1 MKQKVFYFLML
12 AATLFAA
19 CSDDDDDKVQ
29 NPSTISFEDYS
40 TLVGASYSEMFRQFG
55 EPAMSFGD
63 FYMYEQVT
71 PNVEALTVAINP
83 DNQTVYMVVEQLK
96 ADAYK
101 EADLDAYFK
110 AKLYSYG
117 VEEYEN
123 YDEEG
128 NVIGTTNNYSY
139 GNTENQAE
147 ASLVVS
153 LTGNQSVT
161 YMNPLNV
168 PVEPEGG
175 SLEEI
180 EPIDAVNAF
189 LLGDVAEIEEEYPD
203 VFTQMNG
210 MYMCFME
217 ENPYLMGIA
226 FTAVDGL
233 VDSVILLYNEDLSN
247 EDLISYYAEAGYTCN
262 LTGTDEEGLDVY
274 TFTNGMISIEYSEGR
289 GVATFVG
296 ELD

>member
-12 AATLFAA
+12 AATLLAA
-19 CSDDDDDKVQ
+19 CSDDGDDKVQ

-63 FYMYEQVT
+63 FYMYEQVA
-71 PNVEALTVAINP
+71 PNVEALTISINP
-83 DNQTVYMVVEQLK
+83 DNQTVYMVIEQLK

-101 EADLDAYFK
+101 EADIDAYFK

-117 VEEYEN
+117 IEEYDN

-128 NVIGTTNNYSY
+128 NVIGKINYYNY
-139 GNTENQAE
+139 GNAENQVE

-180 EPIDAVNAF
+180 DPIGAVSAF
-189 LLGDVAEIEEEYPD
+189 LLGDVSEIEEEYPD
-203 VFTQMNG
+203 VFSEMNG
-210 MYMCFME
+210 MYMYFME

-226 FTAVDGL
+226 FTAVDP
-233 VDSVILLYNEDLSN
+233 V
-247 EDLISYYAEAGYTCN
+247 
-262 LTGTDEEGLDVY
+262 
-274 TFTNGMISIEYSEGR
+274 
-289 GVATFVG
+289 
-296 ELD
+296 

>member
-1 MKQKVFYFLML
+1 MKQKMCLFLML
-12 AATLFAA
+12 AAALFAA
-19 CSDDDDDKVQ
+19 CSSDDDDKPKA
-29 NPSTISFEDYS
+29 PSTISFDDYS
-40 TLVGASYSEMFRQFG
+40 TLIGASYSEMIRQYP

-147 ASLVVS
+147 ASLLVS

-168 PVEPEGG
+168 PVDPEGG

-247 EDLISYYAEAGYTCN
+247 EDLISYYTEAGYTCS

>member
-1 MKQKVFYFLML
+1 MKQKMYLFLML

-19 CSDDDDDKVQ
+19 CSSDDDDKVK

-40 TLVGASYSEMFRQFG
+40 TLIGASYSEMFRQYG

-63 FYMYEQVT
+63 FYMYEQVA

-83 DNQTVYMVVEQLK
+83 DNQTVYMVIEQLK

-101 EADLDAYFK
+101 EADIDAYFK

-117 VEEYEN
+117 IEEYDD

-128 NVIGTTNNYSY
+128 NVIGKTNNYSY
-139 GNTENQAE
+139 GNVENQAE
-147 ASLVVS
+147 ASLVVT

-161 YMNPLNV
+161 YMNPLNL
-168 PVEPEGG
+168 PVESEGG

-203 VFTQMNG
+203 VFSEMNG
-210 MYMCFME
+210 MYMYFMV

-226 FTAVDGL
+226 FTAVEGF
-233 VDSVILLYNEDLSN
+233 VDSVILLYNEDLSTEN
-247 EDLISYYAEAGYTCN
+247 IISYYTDADYTCTK
-262 LTGTDEEGLDVY
+262 TGTDEEGYDIY
-274 TFTNGMISIEYSEGR
+274 TFTNGMISIAYSEGR

>member
-63 FYMYEQVT
+63 FYMYEQAA
-71 PNVEALTVAINP
+71 PNVEALTISINP
-83 DNQTVYMVVEQLK
+83 DNQTVYMVIEQLK

-101 EADLDAYFK
+101 EADIDAYFK

-117 VEEYEN
+117 IEEYDN

-128 NVIGTTNNYSY
+128 NVIGTINNYSY

-147 ASLVVS
+147 ASLIVS

-161 YMNPLNV
+161 YMNPLNL

-175 SLEEI
+175 SLEDI

-189 LLGDVAEIEEEYPD
+189 LFGDVAEIEEEYPD
-203 VFTQMNG
+203 VFSEMNG

-217 ENPYLMGIA
+217 ENFYLMGIA

-233 VDSVILLYNEDLSN
+233 VDSVILLYNEDLSDD
-247 EDLISYYAEAGYTCN
+247 DLISYYTEAGYTCN
-262 LTGTDEEGLDVY
+262 QTGTDEEGLDVY
-274 TFTNGMISIEYSEGR
+274 TFTNGMISIEYSGGR

-296 ELD
+296 EFE